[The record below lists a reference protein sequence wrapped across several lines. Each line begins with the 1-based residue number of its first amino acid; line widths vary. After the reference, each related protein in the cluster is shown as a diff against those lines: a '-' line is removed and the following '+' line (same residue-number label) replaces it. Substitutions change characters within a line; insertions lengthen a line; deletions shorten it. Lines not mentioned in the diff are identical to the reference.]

1 LIKRSI
7 RTDDGGA
14 SVPGPKQPE
23 EERRD
28 AILRAAYAVAAR
40 ERLGGVTARA
50 VAAEAG
56 VSSGLVFFYFESID
70 NLLVALLD
78 WLLAR
83 TIARAQRAGTDGSSG
98 DSAARLTGT
107 VAAAVRRLPRE
118 RERVELFFDYWVLG
132 TRHPAIRRKIRR
144 ALALYR
150 ESFVAEAQA
159 VIVANPDR
167 YLHPSAEGLAD
178 VIASF
183 LYGCALQIVTDPT
196 RFDTERTL
204 ATLDALVR
212 QPVPA

>member
-1 LIKRSI
+1 M
-7 RTDDGGA
+7 GGR
-14 SVPGPKQPE
+14 KEPE

-28 AILRAAYAVAAR
+28 AILRAAYTVAAR
-40 ERLGGVTARA
+40 ERLGGVTARG

-78 WLLAR
+78 WMLDR
-83 TIARAQRAGTDGSSG
+83 TIARAQRAAPGAEPSG
-98 DSAARLTGT
+98 DDPGARLIGT

-150 ESFVAEAQA
+150 ESFIAGAQA
-159 VIVANPDR
+159 VIDANPDR
-167 YLHPSAEGLAD
+167 YVHTSAEGLAD

-183 LYGCALQIVTDPT
+183 LYGCALQTVTDPT
-196 RFDTERTL
+196 RFDAERTL

-212 QPVPA
+212 QPVAA

>member
-1 LIKRSI
+1 
-7 RTDDGGA
+7 
-14 SVPGPKQPE
+14 VPGRKEPE

-28 AILRAAYAVAAR
+28 AILRAAYVVAAK

-78 WLLAR
+78 RLLER
-83 TIARAQRAGTDGSSG
+83 TMVRAQYTAVTD
-98 DSAARLTGT
+98 DQTEADPAARLIAT

-118 RERVELFFDYWVLG
+118 RDRVELFFDYWVLG

-150 ESFVAEAQA
+150 ESYVAGAQA
-159 VIVANPDR
+159 VIDAHPDR
-167 YLHPSAEGLAD
+167 SAATTADGLAD

-183 LYGCALQIVTDPT
+183 LYGCALQIVTDPA
-196 RFDTERTL
+196 RFDVERTL
-204 ATLDALVR
+204 VTLDALVR
-212 QPVPA
+212 QPVAA

>member
-1 LIKRSI
+1 
-7 RTDDGGA
+7 
-14 SVPGPKQPE
+14 VPGPKQPE
-23 EERRD
+23 EERRN
-28 AILRAAYAVAAR
+28 AILRAAYIVAAR

-56 VSSGLVFFYFESID
+56 VSSGLVFFYFESVD

-78 WLLAR
+78 WLLER
-83 TIARAQRAGTDGSSG
+83 TIARAQRTSTDSGTT
-98 DSAARLTGT
+98 DSAAQLTGT
-107 VAAAVRRLPRE
+107 VAGTVRRLPRE

-159 VIVANPDR
+159 VIDASPDR
-167 YLHPSAEGLAD
+167 HAHTSAEGLAD

>member
-1 LIKRSI
+1 M
-7 RTDDGGA
+7 
-14 SVPGPKQPE
+14 PGRKEPE
-23 EERRD
+23 DQRRD
-28 AILRAAYAVAAR
+28 AILRAAYKIAAR

-50 VAAEAG
+50 VAAEAR

-78 WLLAR
+78 WLLER
-83 TIARAQRAGTDGSSG
+83 TIARGQPVQSVADALDG
-98 DSAARLTGT
+98 DQATRLIGT
-107 VAAAVRRLPRE
+107 VAVAVRRLPRE

-144 ALALYR
+144 ALAVYR
-150 ESFVAEAQA
+150 ASFVIGAQA
-159 VIVANPDR
+159 VIDANAER
-167 YLHPSAEGLAD
+167 YANTSAEGLAD

-196 RFDTERTL
+196 RFDSERTL

>member
-1 LIKRSI
+1 M
-7 RTDDGGA
+7 
-14 SVPGPKQPE
+14 PGRKEPE
-23 EERRD
+23 DQRRD
-28 AILRAAYAVAAR
+28 AILRAAYTIAAR

-78 WLLAR
+78 WLLER
-83 TIARAQRAGTDGSSG
+83 TIARAQPAQ
-98 DSAARLTGT
+98 SASDALAADHASRLIGT

-144 ALALYR
+144 ALTLYR
-150 ESFVAEAQA
+150 ESFIAAAQA
-159 VIVANPDR
+159 VMDANPER
-167 YLHPSAEGLAD
+167 YANTSAEGLAD

-212 QPVPA
+212 QPVAA

>member
-1 LIKRSI
+1 M
-7 RTDDGGA
+7 
-14 SVPGPKQPE
+14 PGKKEPE

-56 VSSGLVFFYFESID
+56 VSSGLVFFYFDSID

-83 TIARAQRAGTDGSSG
+83 TIAGGPGEEPAPASTSNADA
-98 DSAARLTGT
+98 AARLIGF
-107 VAAAVRRLPRE
+107 VAGAVRRLPRH

-132 TRHPAIRRKIRR
+132 TRHPVIRRKIRR
-144 ALALYR
+144 ALAVYR
-150 ESFVAEAQA
+150 ESYVAGAQA
-159 VIVANPDR
+159 VIGADPDR
-167 YLHPSAEGLAD
+167 YAGTSAEGLAD

-183 LYGCALQIVTDPT
+183 LYGCAMQLVTNPT
-196 RFDTERTL
+196 QFDAVRTL
-204 ATLDALVR
+204 AALESLVR
-212 QPVPA
+212 HPVAA

>member
-1 LIKRSI
+1 M
-7 RTDDGGA
+7 
-14 SVPGPKQPE
+14 PGRKEPE

-28 AILRAAYAVAAR
+28 AILRATYVVAAR

-78 WLLAR
+78 WLLER
-83 TIARAQRAGTDGSSG
+83 TVARAQLVPTVDLADA
-98 DSAARLTGT
+98 DPAAQLIAS
-107 VAAAVRRLPRE
+107 VAAAIRRLPRE

-150 ESFVAEAQA
+150 ESYLVGAQA
-159 VIVANPDR
+159 VIDAHPER
-167 YLHPSAEGLAD
+167 YAATTADGLAD
-178 VIASF
+178 VIASV
-183 LYGCALQIVTDPT
+183 LYGCALQIVTDPA
-196 RFDTERTL
+196 RFDVERTL

-212 QPVPA
+212 QPVTA